1 VSCHA
6 QDLKANIIIVQDE
19 IARRIQAFFA
29 RHIADLIPLDNYVI
43 DFGIASADDKEA
55 VTALV
60 ADGGGDHHDLGLLV
74 IELNPFGAGADP
86 GLFGWRQDRA
96 VLEGDAPFEFR
107 VREAPFDVK
116 PFVICQWRELIAVPA
131 PQE

>member
-1 VSCHA
+1 
-6 QDLKANIIIVQDE
+6 VQDE
-19 IARRIQAFFA
+19 IARRIQEFFA

-60 ADGGGDHHDLGLLV
+60 ADDGGGDPHNLGLMV
-74 IELNPFGAGADP
+74 IELNPFGAGAAP

-107 VREAPFDVK
+107 VREAAFDVK
-116 PFVICQWRELIAVPA
+116 PFVICQWRQLVAVPVA
-131 PQE
+131 Q